1 MRPLSPALS
10 DLPWPRCKNDMR
22 LCSLSYTYD
31 ADFDSMIKDWS
42 DTCQPYLASTTI
54 TTPAA
59 ITLTQT
65 YDEQSC
71 QTLYVSCKNL
81 ESTFSSCSSQHTQA
95 TDLYSCRCGSKVLAL
110 ASACE
115 IDGALQCARTTPDP
129 STLWA
134 ARYCSTTPVIP
145 AESPVTPTAPLTTP
159 TAPLTSSTAPVT
171 APGVGLTLPAGED
184 AANA

>member
-1 MRPLSPALS
+1 
-10 DLPWPRCKNDMR
+10 MR

-31 ADFDSMIKDWS
+31 ADFDSMIKDWN
-42 DTCQPYLASTTI
+42 DTCQPYLTSTTI

-59 ITLTQT
+59 VTLTQT

-81 ESTFSSCSSQHTQA
+81 DSTFSSCSSEYTQA
-95 TDLYSCRCGSKVLAL
+95 TDLYSCRCGSEVLAL

-115 IDGALQCARTTPDP
+115 IDGALQCEMTTPDP

-145 AESPVTPTAPLTTP
+145 AESPATPTALLTT
-159 TAPLTSSTAPVT
+159 STAPVT
-171 APGVGLTLPAGED
+171 APPGVSLNPSSS
-184 AANA
+184 